1 MLKMPKVLPK
11 LQKMKIRR
19 RHWKRAMM
27 ITAYLFVAIV
37 TVVGIV
43 APSLQ
48 F

>member
-1 MLKMPKVLPK
+1 MLKMPKFSKVPK
-11 LQKMKIRR
+11 MRLRK
-19 RHWKRAMM
+19 RHLKRALM

-43 APSLQ
+43 APSLR